1 MIPDCF
7 WIDEY
12 PIRNLEWLVDG
23 VISPHINILSG
34 QPKVGKSTLATS
46 IALSIINGE
55 PVLGRKVNVTG
66 PVGWM
71 GYDSGWDEELRR
83 RSSGRG
89 NNQILMQK
97 PFDLTR
103 EEDAHTFGFRLREND
118 CRLLVIDHV
127 YGFANNHNFDIN
139 NQLDAAKAM
148 RGVQIINGDYEVP
161 VLLLAQAPKG
171 HSGGVAHSNFIKGL
185 ARVLLEMTGVR
196 KDGLRTLRV
205 IGNEL
210 ETKDFKLRLS
220 DGSSIS
226 LGEADSENKKRD
238 REFPIMVER
247 AKSAL
252 SQASLEDIANVSSMG
267 RLFHRL
273 KFSRTEG
280 SGRLMVTRYINFGIL
295 AKGPQG
301 ITLGPN
307 CDI

>member
-1 MIPDCF
+1 VIPECF

-66 PVGWM
+66 PVGWI
-71 GYDSGWDEELRR
+71 GYDSGWDEELRT

-103 EEDAHTFGFRLREND
+103 EEDSHLFGNRLRENN
-118 CRLLVIDHV
+118 CQLLVIDHL

-148 RGVQIINGDYEVP
+148 RGLQIINSEYEVP
-161 VLLLAQAPKG
+161 VLLLAQATKG

-210 ETKDFKLRLS
+210 ETKDLKLRLS
-220 DGSSIS
+220 DGSLTS
-226 LGEADSENKKRD
+226 LGESDSVSKKRN
-238 REFPIMVER
+238 REFSIMVER
-247 AKSAL
+247 ARCAL

-273 KFSRTEG
+273 RFSNTVGSSRT
-280 SGRLMVTRYINFGIL
+280 MVNRYINFGIL
-295 AKGPQG
+295 TKGPQG

>member
-55 PVLGRKVNVTG
+55 PVLGRDVRVTG
-66 PVGWM
+66 PVGWV
-71 GYDSGWDEELRR
+71 GYDSGWDDELRA
-83 RSSGRG
+83 RSGERAR
-89 NNQILMQK
+89 NQILMQK

-103 EEDAHTFGFRLREND
+103 EEDSHSFGHRLRENN
-118 CRLLVIDHV
+118 CQLLVIDHL

-148 RGVQIINGDYEVP
+148 RGVQIINSDYEVP

-220 DGSSIS
+220 NGTLDS
-226 LGEADSENKKRD
+226 LGEAESDYKKRD
-238 REFPIMVER
+238 REFTIMVER
-247 AKSAL
+247 VRSAL
-252 SQASLEDIANVSSMG
+252 SQALPEEVSNLSAMG

-273 KFSRTEG
+273 GFTKNEG
-280 SGRLMVTRYINFGIL
+280 AGRQMVNRYIKFGVL
-295 AKGPQG
+295 EKGPGG

>member
-34 QPKVGKSTLATS
+34 QPKVGKSTLATA

-55 PVLGRKVNVTG
+55 PVLGRKVNITG

-118 CRLLVIDHV
+118 CRLLVIDHL

-210 ETKDFKLRLS
+210 ETNDFKLRLS
-220 DGSSIS
+220 DSSLNS
-226 LGEADSENKKRD
+226 LGEAESDKKSRD
-238 REFPIMVER
+238 REFSIMAER
-247 AKSAL
+247 ARSAL
-252 SQASLEDIANVSSMG
+252 SQARLEDIANVSAMG
-267 RLFHRL
+267 RLFHQL
-273 KFSRTEG
+273 KFSKTEG
-280 SGRLMVTRYINFGIL
+280 SGRLMVSRYIDFGIL

-307 CDI
+307 CDT